1 MKVLFWNTCQNP
13 NINRVLSE
21 LIAENNISLVV
32 LAEYA
37 GEIHELLKSVGEIGI
52 NMQKYPTIGCDRIKI
67 VGTELNISPGRQTD
81 YASFQIINDKDIF
94 CCIHL
99 PSQIFGSSEGMREIA
114 IQHIVTDIESTE
126 KEIGTENSIILGDF
140 NANPYDDE
148 CLKANQFHAIP
159 YYKETLKGTRTIA
172 GEEFKMFYNPMWKFL
187 GNSKEPFGTYYYSG
201 NDLKNAFWNIYDQ
214 VVIRPSLKARF
225 IDSNLQILTKS
236 QSYCLL
242 NKQGYPE
249 KKKISDHLPIIFE
262 ILED

>member
-1 MKVLFWNTCQNP
+1 MMTV
-13 NINRVLSE
+13 
-21 LIAENNISLVV
+21 
-32 LAEYA
+32 
-37 GEIHELLKSVGEIGI
+37 
-52 NMQKYPTIGCDRIKI
+52 
-67 VGTELNISPGRQTD
+67 
-81 YASFQIINDKDIF
+81 
-94 CCIHL
+94 
-99 PSQIFGSSEGMREIA
+99 IFGSSDGMREIA

-140 NANPYDDE
+140 NANPYDNE

-242 NKQGYPE
+242 NKQGHPK